1 MNDIL
6 FNESGLDSLITRLEN
21 TKNSM
26 QESLNDCK
34 EKLKQIEEEFT
45 SLLNKLKEE

>member
-21 TKNSM
+21 TKNM
-26 QESLNDCK
+26 VIIFGK
-34 EKLKQIEEEFT
+34 VKLK
-45 SLLNKLKEE
+45 KL